1 VTHLPQH
8 LERFLGPIE
17 AGVRGDDSTPNGV
30 QVVHFGDGTPFA
42 GVTTSATLGL
52 SNHHLGQANGR
63 SLHQELLMHVPTT
76 RQPSNLA
83 GVLFQVAAELL
94 ARGRGLGRG
103 EVLGPRGVL
112 FPDTDMTALVA
123 AAPVYL
129 PDAFAVC
136 DTPAAPVVLTWLIP
150 LTDLEARFATE
161 HGWPELEDLFVRKNP
176 DLTDLT
182 RASVVP

>member
-1 VTHLPQH
+1 MTDLPDH

-30 QVVHFGDGTPFA
+30 QVVHFGDGAPFA

-52 SNHHLGQANGR
+52 SNHHLGQGG
-63 SLHQELLMHVPTT
+63 LHQELLMHVPTT
-76 RQPSNLA
+76 RQPGNLA

-94 ARGRGLGRG
+94 GRGRGLGRG

-112 FPDTDMTALVA
+112 FPDTGMTALVA

-129 PDAFAVC
+129 PDDFAVC

-150 LTDLEARFATE
+150 LTDAEARFATE
-161 HGWPELEDLFVRKNP
+161 HGWPALEDLFVQQNP
-176 DLTDLT
+176 DLTDLA
-182 RASVVP
+182 RASVVL

>member
-1 VTHLPQH
+1 MNHLPEH
-8 LERFLGPIE
+8 LERFLGPID
-17 AGVRGDDSTPNGV
+17 AGVRGDDTTPDGV
-30 QVVHFGDGTPFA
+30 QVVHFGDGAPFA

-52 SNHHLGQANGR
+52 SNYHLGQASGR
-63 SLHQELLMHVPTT
+63 SLHQELVMHVPTT
-76 RQPSNLA
+76 RRPSNLA

-94 ARGRGLGRG
+94 ERGQGLARG

-112 FPDTDMTALVA
+112 FPDTGMTALVA

-136 DTPAAPVVLTWLIP
+136 ETPAAPVVLTWLIP
-150 LTDLEARFATE
+150 LADQEARFAVE
-161 HGWPELEDLFVRKNP
+161 HGWSELENLFVQKDP
-176 DLTDLT
+176 DLTDLG